1 MSQLTDCPCG
11 SKELFKNCCQPFI
24 QRTSIPIT
32 AEQLMRSRYS
42 AYYVKDAQY
51 IFDTYAKR
59 SQKEQSV
66 TDITAWANEVKWLRL
81 DVLKDDSTVH
91 SDQVIFIALYL
102 VKNKLHSMSET
113 SRFIIENEQ
122 WRYLDGELVEHK
134 ELGTIKR
141 NDLCPCNSDRK
152 YKKCCGK

>member
-11 SKELFKNCCQPFI
+11 SKEPFKNCCQPFI
-24 QRTSIPIT
+24 QKTSNPIT

-42 AYYVKDAQY
+42 AYTIKDAQY
-51 IFDTYAKR
+51 IFDTYANK
-59 SQKEQSV
+59 SQKEQSI
-66 TDITAWANEVKWLRL
+66 TDIKVWANEVNWLRL
-81 DVLKDDSTVH
+81 DVLEGNSTAH
-91 SDQVIFIALYL
+91 PDQVTFVALYL
-102 VKNKLHSMSET
+102 VENKLYSMSET

-134 ELGTIKR
+134 ELSTIKR
-141 NDLCPCNSDRK
+141 NDLCPCNSHKK